1 MEVYSNENEQVDA
14 LKNFFAQNGKA
25 LVVGVVLGVGALL
38 GWRYWSHHQDSGSRE
53 VSASYQ
59 HVTSALDAS
68 KPASLDAVAKFA
80 SENSNTYGALASL
93 DLAKRYID
101 NNQLDKAVQ
110 QLQSGLKS
118 TKDANLQAVLNLRL
132 ARIQLQQKQPD
143 AVLKTL
149 ESVKGDGWAA
159 IVADV
164 RGEAL
169 LSKGDAK
176 GARDAWTKG
185 IDSDASSSLKE
196 MLQMKVNNLPG

>member
-38 GWRYWSHHQDSGSRE
+38 GWRYWSNHQDSGSRE

-59 HVTSALDAS
+59 QVTSALDAT

-101 NNQLDKAVQ
+101 NNQLDKAVD

-118 TKDANLQAVLNLRL
+118 TKDANLQSVLNLRL

-169 LSKGDAK
+169 LSKGDVK
-176 GARDAWTKG
+176 GARDAWSKG
-185 IDSDASSSLKE
+185 IASDASSTLKE

>member
-38 GWRYWSHHQDSGSRE
+38 GWRYWSNHQDSGSRE

-59 HVTSALDAS
+59 KVTSALDATQ
-68 KPASLDAVAKFA
+68 PASLDAVAKFA

-101 NNQLDKAVQ
+101 NNQLDKAVD

-169 LSKGDAK
+169 LSKGDTK
-176 GARDAWTKG
+176 GARDAWSKG
-185 IDSDASSSLKE
+185 IASDASSTLKE